1 MKEFP
6 SEENNEQDTLW
17 RSEVEAALKE
27 SLQLMSNSE
36 SIQHPDSTVESAIT
50 DWQAE
55 TTTNDK
61 VAVTEIYQ
69 PTTESARVEYALPL
83 KTPNSIPLPSPPV
96 YLQIKFTSVISS
108 PSASKPS
115 TSLTPSP
122 VVPTSGSESVYFPDV
137 PVIAPVHPT
146 SVDLAAVP
154 KPVYIVSSAVPD
166 LIYFSGSPVTPPVP
180 SLSST
185 SVPNIST
192 TSPLHTPSAT
202 FYKSRAP
209 APGPIYALAPVPIL
223 PVYTQETAPPQALH
237 APVPP
242 NTLPT
247 YFTDP
252 VHTHSF
258 SLSGIEPFSPSHS
271 HMNQGQITSPHSAVL
286 APSSIVT
293 VSYLPILPSATVP
306 PSHTHPKIIQS
317 QTSIPAL
324 SNPFD
329 KAPIP
334 VLPSQT
340 PPYIRLSTVASYV
353 PVQASRP
360 TLSSQVS
367 SYPVPSS
374 QVSAS
379 QPISFVTNTYN
390 FPAPALTPTYS
401 QVLTRIQDPVSASSY
416 YPPLSQGPSSTPYNT
431 PPPVPSLSYSSVH
444 LQTKEPVPAP
454 SYFSLSPPTPSTT
467 PYNVPS
473 PDLVASY
480 TPVHPAALDAKPST
494 LNAPPSLPSHFP
506 SKPPQSYIT
515 STKEPVPAPSYFS
528 LSPPTPSTTP
538 YNVPSPD
545 LVASYTPV
553 HPAALDAKPSTLN
566 APPSLPSHF
575 PSKPPQSYITSSSV
589 TPNYR
594 SAPVSRLYQ
603 PGHRPFN
610 VILETTSTYRRDPTL
625 SPSSQRDSPRGPTHG
640 TSPSYTKPSAPPHA
654 IAPRHPSLIQQDPS
668 QGTTFYQKTAQS
680 QSTKEYWRWPA
691 SKSQAY
697 SGTRSS
703 FPANI
708 SQRPYY
714 RSPVLLNPDP
724 QSIIHS
730 RHSY

>member
-506 SKPPQSYIT
+506 SKPP
-515 STKEPVPAPSYFS
+515 P
-528 LSPPTPSTTP
+528 
-538 YNVPSPD
+538 
-545 LVASYTPV
+545 
-553 HPAALDAKPSTLN
+553 
-566 APPSLPSHF
+566 
-575 PSKPPQSYITSSSV
+575 SYITSSSD